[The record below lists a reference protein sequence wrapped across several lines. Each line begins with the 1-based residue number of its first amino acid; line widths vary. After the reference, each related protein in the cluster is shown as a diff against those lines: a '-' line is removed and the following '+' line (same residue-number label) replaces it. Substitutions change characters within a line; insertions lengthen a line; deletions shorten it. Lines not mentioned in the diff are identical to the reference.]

1 MMANEFSLKLAKSIR
16 LEILANTA
24 KGIDK
29 DGNPFTPYSD
39 RPFAMPAGAVANKQT
54 ARRLQKKQTKN
65 DPIITWFRHR
75 NSGKHWII
83 WHKGYSHYKK
93 TFYHSS
99 TPDLAATEGM
109 QKGFTILDN
118 KDNWNTETIF
128 KNQKII
134 LPIPEMYIVLG
145 WNKIE
150 EQKKAFWNM
159 QKRSDGKKGR
169 DMLGLPEKQLNSLVR
184 GFVRTNFI

>member
-93 TFYHSS
+93 TFYHSDKVNLS
-99 TPDLAATEGM
+99 ATESM
-109 QKGFTILDN
+109 LKSFMVLDV
-118 KDNWNTETIF
+118 KDRYKEEQIF
-128 KNQKII
+128 ENQKII
-134 LPIPEMYIVLG
+134 LPIPEVWIRLG
-145 WNKIE
+145 WLNDTERNK
-150 EQKKAFWNM
+150 AYWN
-159 QKRSDGKKGR
+159 KLKGR
-169 DMLGLPEKQLNSLVR
+169 NMLGLPENKLNPLISKYVR
-184 GFVRTNFI
+184 MVL